1 MKLGAIDIGSN
12 AVRLLL
18 MDVYETSQGPKFIK
32 NCIYRVP
39 LRLGEEAFINGKFSD
54 EKQEHFL
61 QTMQAFKNLL
71 EVHNTDHYAC
81 CATSAMREAKNSDKI
96 IKKVKDS
103 IGIEINVIS
112 GDEEADV
119 IFSNNISNLSLEED
133 TNYLYIDVGGGSTE
147 LILLSNHKMIDKQ
160 SFNIGTLRIKHEM
173 DEDKEWKKIKSWLQQ
188 YKQKYK
194 PIYGIGS
201 GGNINAVLKS
211 FTRSKQDHLSID
223 IIDTCYRMLKPM
235 TAKEKIVRYGM
246 KPDRADV
253 IVPSL
258 EIFRKVMNWVNMDI
272 IYVPKL
278 GLPDGIIKRLYQ
290 DLEKSEKV

>member
-18 MDVYETSQGPKFIK
+18 MDVYKMPEGPKFVK

-54 EKQEHFL
+54 EKQANFI
-61 QTMQAFKNLL
+61 QTMKAFKHLL
-71 EVHNTDHYAC
+71 DVHNTDHFDC
-81 CATSAMREAKNSDKI
+81 CATSAMREAKNSSKI
-96 IKKVKDS
+96 IKKVKEAT
-103 IGIEINVIS
+103 GINIRVIS

-119 IFSNNISNLSLEED
+119 IFSNNISSLELEAD

-147 LILLSNHKMIDKQ
+147 LILLSNGEMIDKW
-160 SFNIGTLRIKHEM
+160 SFNIGTLRIKHDM
-173 DEDKEWKKIKSWLQQ
+173 DEDKEWKIMKTWLQKF
-188 YKQKYK
+188 KQKYS

-201 GGNINAVLKS
+201 GGNINAVLKN
-211 FTRSKQDHLSID
+211 FTRSKQDYLSFD
-223 IIDTCYRMLKPM
+223 IIDTCYRALKPM
-235 TAKEKIVRYGM
+235 TVNDKIVRYGM

-253 IVPSL
+253 IVPAL
-258 EIFRKVMNWVNMDI
+258 EIFRKVMNWLDMDI

-290 DLEKSEKV
+290 DLERKGKV